1 MGLDLTIYE
10 ARTPEPG
17 ALIAMPEDNPFM
29 PDPPEGAR
37 WYQVFHWR
45 NAHAL
50 AEALFPGAG
59 SPDWKVLTGQ
69 DVLRA
74 LALPNESF
82 PVGTK
87 QHSDWMMTRVW
98 SGIGAGRTF
107 LVEVIR

>member
-10 ARTPEPG
+10 ARAPG
-17 ALIAMPEDNPFM
+17 APEVEPEDNPFM

-69 DVLRA
+69 DVSRA
-74 LALPNESF
+74 LGLPKESF
-82 PVGTK
+82 PAGTK
-87 QHSDWMMTRVW
+87 HRSDGMLTRVW
-98 SGIGAGRTF
+98 SGIGAGGAY
-107 LVEVIR
+107 LVEVLR